1 MLDGAL
7 LASFAAFA
15 ETLNFTHAA
24 KRVGLS
30 QPAFF
35 ERIRKLEE
43 EVGATLYERNG
54 RALTLTAAGTR
65 VLAFA
70 RESRAQVD
78 ALLAELRS
86 EAPPRTVRLA
96 AGEGAYLYLLG
107 PALTAFARANDA
119 ALELATVGGA
129 DIVQSL
135 RRGEADLGVA
145 ALDLVPPTLVAHP
158 LVRTPLSVALP
169 ARHALAKKRAV
180 KVAELAG
187 ERVVLAPDGQRH
199 RELVT
204 RALASG
210 GAAPRR
216 TLEADGW
223 PLMLAFVRM
232 GLGVAVVNGICEAPA
247 GVVLRPL
254 PELGSITYRLLAR
267 RSARLSPDAEALAV
281 QIRTMCG

>member
-1 MLDGAL
+1 MIDGAL
-7 LASFAAFA
+7 LESFAAFA

-43 EVGATLYERNG
+43 VVGATLYERSG
-54 RALTLTAAGTR
+54 RTLALTARGTR
-65 VLAFA
+65 VLLFA
-70 RESRAQVD
+70 RESHAR
-78 ALLAELRS
+78 LETLRAELRS
-86 EAPPRTVRLA
+86 EAPPRSVRLA

-107 PALTAFARANDA
+107 PALAAFARENDA

-129 DIVQSL
+129 DIVSSL

-145 ALDLVPPTLVAHP
+145 ALDMVPPTLVAHP

-169 ARHALAKKRAV
+169 ARHPLARKRTLR
-180 KVAELAG
+180 VADLAD

-204 RALASG
+204 RALAST

-232 GLGVAVVNGICEAPA
+232 GLGVAVVNGICEAPK

-254 PELGSITYRLLAR
+254 PELGSITYRLLSR
-267 RSARLSPDAEALAV
+267 RSARLSPDTEALAAH
-281 QIRTMCG
+281 IRGMCG